1 MATDIHDHVAG
12 LLNQTLGDDSKSNRQ
27 RLYSA
32 IRLLGKYRCL
42 LIGNT
47 VLKRCG
53 ATVQSGPFE
62 GVALSP
68 DVSEGCFVPKLLGCY
83 EQELHSVI
91 AGLPGRD
98 LEAVVNVG
106 CSEGYYA
113 VGMARLLPGARVHA
127 FDINPAARELC
138 RSLAKR
144 NGLEDR
150 ITIGG
155 EFTRSDF
162 ASFADRR
169 TLIVCDIEGAE
180 EHLLDPEAAPEL
192 AKMHLLVEFH
202 EDSKHGAADRILDR
216 FVGTHGVERF
226 AETAR
231 DYTQFPLLDGLE
243 PLDKFLAVW
252 EWRSSPTPWAFL
264 TPRGA

>member
-12 LLNQTLGDDSKSNRQ
+12 LLNQTLSAEGKNSRQ

-32 IRLLGKYRCL
+32 IRLLAKYRCL
-42 LIGNT
+42 LIGSK
-47 VLKRCG
+47 VQKRGG
-53 ATVQSGPFE
+53 ATVQSGPFK
-62 GVALSP
+62 GMALSP

-91 AGLPGRD
+91 FQLPERD

-113 VGMARLLPGARVHA
+113 VGLARLLPNAVVHA
-127 FDINPAARELC
+127 FDTNPAARELC
-138 RSLAKR
+138 QSLAKR
-144 NGLEDR
+144 NGMEDR
-150 ITIGG
+150 ISVSG
-155 EFTRSDF
+155 EFTKTDF
-162 ASFADRR
+162 ASYANRK

-180 EHLLDPEAAPEL
+180 EDLLDPEAAPEL
-192 AKMHLLVEFH
+192 ANMHLLVEFH
-202 EDSKHGAADRILDR
+202 DDSMRGSTDRILDR
-216 FVGTHGVERF
+216 FAETHAVERF
-226 AETAR
+226 VEAAR

-252 EWRSSPTPWAFL
+252 EWRSGPTPWGFL
-264 TPRGA
+264 TPKGW